1 MSGQTVGGDAL
12 IAVRD
17 LTKTYNL
24 AGGHEGDGG
33 DAAASDLQVH
43 ALRGITLDVRAG
55 EFVALTG
62 PSGSGKSTFMHLLG
76 CLDRPSGGHY
86 FLNGSDVS
94 VLGKR
99 ELSRVRNREIG
110 FVFQGFNLLPRTSA
124 IENVE
129 LPLLYAGTRS
139 AKERRARAAAALE
152 SVGLGQRMGHHP
164 NQLSGGQQQRVAIAR
179 ALVNHPKLLLADE
192 PTGNL
197 DTRTSIEVM
206 GIFQRLNQERGLTI
220 VLVTHEPDIA
230 EYGTRIVAFRDGLVK
245 TDTLVLERRSAA
257 LELAKL
263 QAEAAA

>member
-197 DTRTSIEVM
+197 DRTNAQSVGELLM
-206 GIFQRLNQERGLTI
+206 QLHQQERN
-220 VLVTHEPDIA
+220 VLVVVTH
-230 EYGTRIVAFRDGLVK
+230 
-245 TDTLVLERRSAA
+245 SA
-257 LELAKL
+257 ELAKL
-263 QAEAAA
+263 LPRRARSAGAHLVRSPEESMPRPHRQPRRFQPDG